1 MKVNNGPAKIASQM
15 GRARSTETRKRRTP
29 PKRTRL
35 TVEDRRAQLLAL
47 GLRAF
52 SGKAYDA
59 ISVDDIAAQAGI
71 SRGLIFH
78 YFPTKHAYYL
88 AVLGHAAEQL
98 LAVTVPESAVDPTER
113 LRAGLEAYFGFVER
127 HGKTYA
133 ALLRGGVGSDPLVQ
147 RLVERTRGRIVETI
161 RDALAP
167 VLPTSAGGPHLRA
180 GLRGWIGF
188 VEALALDWIDH
199 RDLTREE
206 IVAAALRGIAVA
218 VPGAEAIFR
227 VV

>member
-1 MKVNNGPAKIASQM
+1 M
-15 GRARSTETRKRRTP
+15 GNARSSEPRKRRAPP
-29 PKRTRL
+29 PKRVRL
-35 TVEDRRAQLLAL
+35 AVEDRRAQLLEL

-52 SGKAYDA
+52 TSKAYDA
-59 ISVDDIAAQAGI
+59 VSIDDIAAKAGI
-71 SRGLIFH
+71 SRSLLFH

-88 AVLGHAAEQL
+88 AVLGHTAEQL
-98 LAVTVPESAVDPTER
+98 LAVTLREGVGEPAER
-113 LRAGLEAYFGFVER
+113 LRAGLEAYFGFVEQ

-167 VLPTSAGGPHLRA
+167 VLPASAEGPRLRA
-180 GLRGWIGF
+180 GLRGWIGL

-199 RDLTREE
+199 RDLAREE
-206 IVAAALRGIAVA
+206 LVAAALRGVAFA
-218 VPGAEAIFR
+218 VPGAESVFR
-227 VV
+227 EV